1 MQYIKQLN
9 EYDDSDDALLDLM
22 GDLADVG
29 FETLQGWV
37 FAWDSRT
44 EEPLAEIMIAG
55 SPRNAFEMYKTNG
68 YFGADLA
75 YAEKGGEKFKTLED
89 VFKYLYKEK
98 IISSYQFVWGMSSK
112 KENKESCFITIKN
125 NNPFSLVNTLN
136 DYFDNAAERY
146 KREFDS
152 KPSKITI

>member
-1 MQYIKQLN
+1 
-9 EYDDSDDALLDLM
+9 
-22 GDLADVG
+22 
-29 FETLQGWV
+29 
-37 FAWDSRT
+37 
-44 EEPLAEIMIAG
+44 
-55 SPRNAFEMYKTNG
+55 
-68 YFGADLA
+68 
-75 YAEKGGEKFKTLED
+75 
-89 VFKYLYKEK
+89 
-98 IISSYQFVWGMSSK
+98 MSSK